1 MITLIAG
8 TNRPGSRT
16 LSLTRF
22 YQHLFQ
28 EAGHET
34 QIFNLAEFQ
43 SWQRNEAFLN
53 QEAQYLLPANKFVFL
68 LPEYNGS
75 IPGVFK
81 LMLDIS
87 DIKSCWY
94 NKKVMLVGLAT
105 GRSGNLRGLD
115 VMTNMCHY
123 LNMHVFPQKL
133 PISGIQHLMNAEG
146 QLHDEPTI
154 TQIQQHVQAF
164 IQF

>member
-1 MITLIAG
+1 MITLVAG

-16 LSLTRF
+16 LLLTQYYQSLF
-22 YQHLFQ
+22 
-28 EAGHET
+28 EAAGQET
-34 QIFNLAEFQ
+34 QLFNLAEFK
-43 SWQRNEAFLN
+43 SWQRDDAFMH
-53 QEAQYLLPANKFVFL
+53 QEAQYLLHAHKFVFV

-87 DIKSCWY
+87 DIKLCWY

-105 GRSGNLRGLD
+105 GRAGNLRGLD

-123 LNMHVFPQKL
+123 MQMHVFHKKL
-133 PISGIQHLMNAEG
+133 PISGIQQVMNPEG
-146 QLHDEPTI
+146 QLHDQGVI
-154 TQIQQHVQAF
+154 SQIKDQIQSF
-164 IQF
+164 LSF